1 MVNTVGVTPALPTA
15 ATFERW
21 GIHPTWSR
29 RVSVPSHDGS
39 TYTWHVLDAAP
50 ADPIGTIVCI
60 HGNPTWSYLWRSFLA
75 RFGERYRVIAVD
87 QLGMGYSDRT
97 APRRYATRVQD
108 ISDVLAA
115 LDASGP
121 IILAAHDWGGAIA
134 MGWAVANPSRVR
146 AMVLTNTGIAVPA
159 GTRGPALI
167 RFAAATGVIDL
178 ACRRTPI
185 FVAGTALLSGRLMT
199 KTAREAYLA
208 PYRGA
213 STRTAIKS
221 FVADVPFSPKDPSFT
236 ALDEVASK
244 LHTLDVPVLLAWGG
258 RDPVFSDAFADDL
271 AQRFRHVDRH
281 RFAKAGHLVVEE
293 ADVVTVVD
301 TWLADLGRAAVS
313 PTAEQADMARRQL
326 WAALES
332 RAEDASLAF
341 LDGATG
347 TSTSW
352 ADLHQRVKRIA
363 VGLRATGLEPGDRV
377 ALLIPPGPDLVA
389 VLYGCWRA
397 GLVTVMADKGLGL
410 RGLGRA
416 IRGARPA
423 WIIGPSK
430 ALAAA
435 RTMRWAPAAQAIQL
449 GGRALPGLSVHSTL
463 DQVAARGTAAAPS
476 PPAATDPAAVL
487 FTSGATGPAK
497 GVRYTHGQLEE
508 QRDALVRTYNIT
520 NDDRLVAAFAPF
532 ALYGP
537 ALGIPSAIP
546 DVDVTEPAALT
557 ASALNDACTAVNA
570 TLAFASPSALAN
582 VVATAT
588 TSFLGLARL
597 RLVLSAGAPVQPEL
611 LRSVA
616 RLCPAAELHTPY
628 GMTEALPVAD
638 IDLVTINATGPGRGV
653 NVGHPVQGAQ
663 VRIDPLSDTM
673 GRVLVSAPWLSDGY
687 DGLWATQAAARS
699 VDGDSVWH
707 DSGDV
712 GHLAADGSLWIEGR
726 GVHVVST
733 VNGLLTPVPIEIEAE
748 TVQSIGRAAAVGVG
762 PNGVQQLVVVV
773 EGDHDGLVPPSLA
786 DAVRQAVTAPVAAVL
801 SRKKLPVDIRH
812 NAKIDRAALAAW
824 AAEVLDGKRART

>member
-1 MVNTVGVTPALPTA
+1 M
-15 ATFERW
+15 
-21 GIHPTWSR
+21 
-29 RVSVPSHDGS
+29 
-39 TYTWHVLDAAP
+39 
-50 ADPIGTIVCI
+50 
-60 HGNPTWSYLWRSFLA
+60 
-75 RFGERYRVIAVD
+75 
-87 QLGMGYSDRT
+87 
-97 APRRYATRVQD
+97 
-108 ISDVLAA
+108 
-115 LDASGP
+115 
-121 IILAAHDWGGAIA
+121 
-134 MGWAVANPSRVR
+134 
-146 AMVLTNTGIAVPA
+146 
-159 GTRGPALI
+159 
-167 RFAAATGVIDL
+167 
-178 ACRRTPI
+178 
-185 FVAGTALLSGRLMT
+185 
-199 KTAREAYLA
+199 
-208 PYRGA
+208 
-213 STRTAIKS
+213 
-221 FVADVPFSPKDPSFT
+221 
-236 ALDEVASK
+236 
-244 LHTLDVPVLLAWGG
+244 
-258 RDPVFSDAFADDL
+258 
-271 AQRFRHVDRH
+271 
-281 RFAKAGHLVVEE
+281 
-293 ADVVTVVD
+293 
-301 TWLADLGRAAVS
+301 
-313 PTAEQADMARRQL
+313 
-326 WAALES
+326 
-332 RAEDASLAF
+332 
-341 LDGATG
+341 
-347 TSTSW
+347 
-352 ADLHQRVKRIA
+352 KRIA

-416 IRGARPA
+416 IRGSRPA
-423 WIIGPSK
+423 WIIGPTN

-435 RTMRWAPAAQAIQL
+435 RTMRWAPGAQAIQV
-449 GGRALPGLSVHSTL
+449 GGRAVPGLSVHSTL
-463 DQVAARGTAAAPS
+463 DQVAARGTAAAPA

-497 GVRYTHGQLEE
+497 GVRYLHGQLEE

-597 RLVLSAGAPVQPEL
+597 RLVLSAGAPVQPAL

-616 RLCPAAELHTPY
+616 RLCPAADLHTPY

-638 IDLVTINATGPGRGV
+638 IDLVTINGTGPGRGV
-653 NVGHPVQGAQ
+653 NVGHPVHGAR
-663 VRIDPLSDTM
+663 VRIDPLSETM
-673 GRVLVSAPWLSDGY
+673 GRILVSAPWLSDGY
-687 DGLWATQAAARS
+687 DGLWATEAAARS
-699 VDGDSVWH
+699 VDENSVWH

-712 GHLAADGSLWIEGR
+712 GHLDADGSLWIEGR
-726 GVHVVST
+726 GVHIVST

-748 TVQSIGRAAAVGVG
+748 TVQAIGRAAAVGVG
-762 PNGVQQLVVVV
+762 PIGVQQLVVVV
-773 EGDHDGLVPPSLA
+773 EGAHDGLAPPSVA

-824 AAEVLDGKRART
+824 ATDVLDGKRART

>member
-1 MVNTVGVTPALPTA
+1 MVNSVGVTPALPSA

-21 GIHPTWSR
+21 GINPAWPR
-29 RVSVPSHDGS
+29 VVSVPSHDGS
-39 TYTWHVLDAAP
+39 TYTWHLLDTAP

-75 RFGERYRVIAVD
+75 QFGDRYRVIAVD
-87 QLGMGYSDRT
+87 QLGMGYSQRT
-97 APRRYATRVQD
+97 DPRRYATRVQD
-108 ISDVLAA
+108 ISDVLHA
-115 LDASGP
+115 LDVTGP
-121 IILAAHDWGGAIA
+121 VVLAAHDWGGAVA

-167 RFAAATGVIDL
+167 RFAAAAGVTDL

-221 FVADVPFSPKDPSFT
+221 FVADVPFSSKHPSSDSL
-236 ALDEVASK
+236 ADVASK

-271 AQRFRHVDRH
+271 ASRFQNVDRH

-293 ADVVTVVD
+293 ADVASVAN
-301 TWLADLGRAAVS
+301 TWLTNLGRATVS
-313 PTAEQADMARRQL
+313 PAATQTDRRPL
-326 WAALES
+326 WSALES
-332 RAEDASLAF
+332 RADDASLAF

-352 ADLHQRVKRIA
+352 TELHERVKRIA
-363 VGLRATGLEPGDRV
+363 VGLRARGLEPGDRV

-397 GLVTVMADKGLGL
+397 GLVAVMADKGLGL

-416 IRGARPA
+416 IRGSRPA
-423 WIIGPSK
+423 WIIGPSN

-435 RTMRWAPAAQAIQL
+435 RMMRWTPGAQAIQV
-449 GGRALPGLSVHSTL
+449 GGRAVPGLSIHSTL
-463 DQVAARGTAAAPS
+463 DEVAARGAAAAPA
-476 PPAATDPAAVL
+476 PPAATDLAAVL

-497 GVRYTHGQLEE
+497 GVRYLHGQLEE
-508 QRDALVRTYNIT
+508 QRDALIRTYNIT
-520 NDDRLVAAFAPF
+520 SDDRLVAAFAPF

-557 ASALNDACTAVNA
+557 ASALNDACTAINA

-611 LRSVA
+611 LRSVS

-638 IDLVTINATGPGRGV
+638 IDLDTINTAGPGRGV
-653 NVGHPVQGAQ
+653 NVGHPVDGAQ
-663 VRIDPLSDTM
+663 VRIDPLSETM

-687 DGLWATQAAARS
+687 DGLWATEAAARS

-712 GHLAADGSLWIEGR
+712 GHLDADGSLWIEGR
-726 GVHVVST
+726 GVHLIST
-733 VNGLLTPVPIEIEAE
+733 VHGLLTPVPIEIGAE
-748 TVQSIGRAAAVGVG
+748 SVQSIGRTAAVGVG

-773 EGDHDGLVPPSLA
+773 EGEHDGLASASIA
-786 DAVRQAVTAPVAAVL
+786 DAVRQAVTLPVAAVL

-812 NAKIDRAALAAW
+812 NAKIDRASLAEW
-824 AAEVLDGKRART
+824 ATDVLDGRRTKT

>member
-1 MVNTVGVTPALPTA
+1 MVNAVGVTPAIPTA

-21 GIHPTWSR
+21 GVNPAWSR
-29 RVSVPSHDGS
+29 LVSVPSHDGS
-39 TYTWHVLDAAP
+39 TYTWHVLDTAP
-50 ADPIGTIVCI
+50 ADPIGIIVCI

-75 RFGERYRVIAVD
+75 RFGDRYRVIAVD
-87 QLGMGYSDRT
+87 QLGMGYSQRT
-97 APRRYATRVQD
+97 SPRRYATRVQD
-108 ISDVLAA
+108 VSDVLTA
-115 LDASGP
+115 LDVVGP
-121 IILAAHDWGGAIA
+121 VILAAHDWGGAIA
-134 MGWAVANPSRVR
+134 MGWAVANPSRGR

-167 RFAAATGVIDL
+167 RFAAATGVTDF

-213 STRTAIKS
+213 SARTSIKS
-221 FVADVPFSPKDPSFT
+221 FVADVPFSPKHPSFA
-236 ALDEVASK
+236 ALEKVAST

-271 AQRFRHVDRH
+271 AKRFRHVDRH

-293 ADVVTVVD
+293 ADVAAVVD
-301 TWLADLGRAAVS
+301 TWLATRSRPTKVAPVPATVS
-313 PTAEQADMARRQL
+313 NRRPL

-332 RAEDASLAF
+332 RSKDTSVAF
-341 LDGATG
+341 VDGTTG
-347 TSTSW
+347 TSISW
-352 ADLHQRVKRIA
+352 ADLHQQLQRIA

-416 IRGARPA
+416 IRGAGPS
-423 WIIGPSK
+423 WIIGPSN

-435 RTMRWAPAAQAIQL
+435 HTMRWAPGAQAIQV
-449 GGRALPGLSVHSTL
+449 GGRTVPGLGIHSTL
-463 DQVAARGTAAAPS
+463 KTVIARGTAA
-476 PPAATDPAAVL
+476 PPAPPAPDDLAAVL

-497 GVRYTHGQLEE
+497 GVRYLHRQLEA
-508 QRDALVRTYNIT
+508 QRDALARTYNIT
-520 NDDRLVAAFAPF
+520 ADDRLVAAFAPF

-537 ALGIPSAIP
+537 ALGITSAIP
-546 DVDVTEPAALT
+546 DVDVTKPAELT
-557 ASALNDACTAVNA
+557 ASALSDACTAINA
-570 TLAFASPSALAN
+570 TLAFASPAALAN

-588 TSFLGLARL
+588 TSFVGLARL
-597 RLVLSAGAPVQPEL
+597 RLVMSAGAPVPASL

-616 RLCPAAELHTPY
+616 RLCPSAELHTPY

-638 IDLVTINATGPGRGV
+638 IDLDTIDATGPGRGV
-653 NVGHPVQGAQ
+653 NVGHPVDGAQ
-663 VRIDPLSDTM
+663 VRIESLNDAM

-687 DGLWATQAAARS
+687 DLLWATEATARS
-699 VDGDSVWH
+699 VDGNQVWH

-712 GHLAADGSLWIEGR
+712 GHLDADGSLWIEGR
-726 GVHVVST
+726 GVHIIST
-733 VNGLLTPVPIEIEAE
+733 VNGPLTPVPIEIEAE
-748 TVQSIGRAAAVGVG
+748 TVSSLGRAAAVGVG
-762 PNGVQQLVVVV
+762 PEGVQQLVVVV
-773 EGDHDGLVPPSLA
+773 EGDYDGLASASLA

-824 AAEVLDGKRART
+824 ATDVLDGKRTRT

>member
-1 MVNTVGVTPALPTA
+1 MVNSVGVTPTLPTA

-21 GIHPTWSR
+21 GIDPAWSR
-29 RVSVPSHDGS
+29 LVSVPSHDGS
-39 TYTWHVLDAAP
+39 TYTWHVLETSP

-60 HGNPTWSYLWRSFLA
+60 HGNPTWSYLWRSFLTQ
-75 RFGERYRVIAVD
+75 FGDRYRVIAVD
-87 QLGMGYSDRT
+87 QLGMGYSQRT
-97 APRRYATRVQD
+97 EPRRYATRVQD
-108 ISDVLAA
+108 VSDVLHI
-115 LDASGP
+115 LDVSGP
-121 IILAAHDWGGAIA
+121 VVLAAHDWGGAIA

-167 RFAAATGVIDL
+167 RFAAATGVTDV
-178 ACRRTPI
+178 ACRRTSL

-199 KTAREAYLA
+199 KIARKAYLA
-208 PYRGA
+208 PYRSA

-221 FVADVPFSPKDPSFT
+221 FVADVPFSANHPSSD
-236 ALDEVASK
+236 ALADVASR
-244 LHTLDVPVLLAWGG
+244 LHTLNVPVLLAWGG

-271 AQRFRHVDRH
+271 ASRFSQVDRH

-293 ADVVTVVD
+293 ADVASAAN
-301 TWLADLGRAAVS
+301 TWLTNLGRAAVS
-313 PTAEQADMARRQL
+313 PTAGQTDAARRPL

-332 RAEDASLAF
+332 RADDTSLAF
-341 LDGATG
+341 LDRATG

-352 ADLHQRVKRIA
+352 ADLHERVKRIA

-416 IRGARPA
+416 IRGSHPA
-423 WIIGPSK
+423 WIIGPSN

-435 RTMRWAPAAQAIQL
+435 RTMRWAPAAQAIQV
-449 GGRALPGLSVHSTL
+449 GGRAVPGLSVHSTL

-476 PPAATDPAAVL
+476 PPATTDPAAVL

-497 GVRYTHGQLEE
+497 GVRYLHGQLEE
-508 QRDALVRTYNIT
+508 QRDALMRTYNIT

-638 IDLVTINATGPGRGV
+638 IDLVTINGTGPGRGV
-653 NVGHPVQGAQ
+653 NVGHPVQGAR
-663 VRIDPLSDTM
+663 VRIDALSDSM

-687 DGLWATQAAARS
+687 DGLWATEASARS
-699 VDGDSVWH
+699 VDGGLVWH

-712 GHLAADGSLWIEGR
+712 GHLDPDGSLWIEGR
-726 GVHVVST
+726 GVHIIST
-733 VNGLLTPVPIEIEAE
+733 VHGLLTPVPVEIEAE

-762 PNGVQQLVVVV
+762 PIGVQQLVVVV
-773 EGDHDGLVPPSLA
+773 EGDHDGLAPESLA

-824 AAEVLDGKRART
+824 ATDVLDGKRAKT

>member
-1 MVNTVGVTPALPTA
+1 MVNAVGVTPALPTA

-21 GIHPTWSR
+21 GIHPNWSR
-29 RVSVPSHDGS
+29 LVSVPSHDES
-39 TYTWHVLDAAP
+39 TYTWHVLDTAP

-60 HGNPTWSYLWRSFLA
+60 HGNPTWSYLWRSFLD
-75 RFGERYRVIAVD
+75 RFGDRYRVIAVD
-87 QLGMGYSDRT
+87 QLGMGYSQRT

-108 ISDVLAA
+108 ISDVLTA
-115 LDASGP
+115 LDVSGP
-121 IILAAHDWGGAIA
+121 VILAAHDWGGAIA

-167 RFAAATGVIDL
+167 RFAAATGVTDL

-213 STRTAIKS
+213 SKRTAIKS
-221 FVADVPFSPKDPSFT
+221 FVADVPFSPKHPSFT
-236 ALDEVASK
+236 LLDEVASK
-244 LHTLDVPVLLAWGG
+244 LHSLDVPVLLAWGG
-258 RDPVFSDAFADDL
+258 RDPVFSDVFADDL
-271 AQRFRHVDRH
+271 AQRFRRVDRH

-293 ADVVTVVD
+293 ADVASVVD
-301 TWLADLGRAAVS
+301 TWLASQLS
-313 PTAEQADMARRQL
+313 PSEDEPVVAPISDRRPL

-332 RAEDASLAF
+332 RSKDTSVAF

-352 ADLHQRVKRIA
+352 AELNQRVNRIA

-377 ALLIPPGPDLVA
+377 ALLIPPGPELVA

-416 IRGARPA
+416 IRGARPK
-423 WIIGPSK
+423 WIVGP
-430 ALAAA
+430 AAA
-435 RTMRWAPAAQAIQL
+435 ITAARSMRWAPGAQAIQV
-449 GGRALPGLSVHSTL
+449 GRHAVPGLAIHSTL
-463 DQVAARGTAAAPS
+463 ETVIARGSAAPPA
-476 PPAATDPAAVL
+476 PPAPDDLAAVL

-497 GVRYTHGQLEE
+497 GVRYLHRQLEA
-508 QRDALVRTYNIT
+508 QRDALTRTYNIT
-520 NDDRLVAAFAPF
+520 SDDRLVAAFAPF

-537 ALGIPSAIP
+537 ALGITSAIP
-546 DVDVTEPAALT
+546 DVDVTKPAELT
-557 ASALNDACTAVNA
+557 ANALSDACTAINA
-570 TLAFASPSALAN
+570 TLAFASPAALVN

-588 TSFLGLARL
+588 TSFVGLARL
-597 RLVLSAGAPVQPEL
+597 RLVLSAGAPVPASL

-616 RLCPAAELHTPY
+616 RLCPSAELHTPY

-638 IDLVTINATGPGRGV
+638 VDLDTIERVGKGRGV
-653 NVGHPVQGAQ
+653 NVGHPVEGAH
-663 VRIDPLSDTM
+663 VRIDALNASM

-687 DGLWATQAAARS
+687 DGLWATEAAARS
-699 VDGDSVWH
+699 VEGDSVWH

-712 GHLAADGSLWIEGR
+712 GHVDADGSLWIEGR
-726 GVHVVST
+726 GVHIIST
-733 VNGLLTPVPIEIEAE
+733 VHGLLTPVPIEIEAE
-748 TVQSIGRAAAVGVG
+748 TVPSIGRSAAVGVG

-773 EGDHDGLVPPSLA
+773 EGDHDGLAAPSLT

-812 NAKIDRAALAAW
+812 NAKIDRAVIAAW
-824 AAEVLDGKRART
+824 ATDVLGGKRTRT

>member
-1 MVNTVGVTPALPTA
+1 MVNSVGLTPTLPTA

-21 GIHPTWSR
+21 GLNPAWSR
-29 RVSVPSHDGS
+29 LVSVPSHDGL
-39 TYTWHVLDAAP
+39 TYTWHVLDTAP

-75 RFGERYRVIAVD
+75 MFGDRYRVVAVD
-87 QLGMGYSDRT
+87 QLGMGYSERT
-97 APRRYATRVQD
+97 APRRYAARVRD
-108 ISDVLAA
+108 ISDILTA
-115 LDASGP
+115 LDVSGP
-121 IILAAHDWGGAIA
+121 VILAAHDWGGAIA

-167 RFAAATGVIDL
+167 RFAAASGVTEL
-178 ACRRTPI
+178 ACRRTPL
-185 FVAGTALLSGRLMT
+185 FVAGTAWLSGRLMT

-213 STRTAIKS
+213 AARTAIKS
-221 FVADVPFSPKDPSFT
+221 FVADVPFSPKHPSSG
-236 ALDEVASK
+236 ALAEVASK
-244 LHTLDVPVLLAWGG
+244 LRTLDVPVLLAWGG

-271 AQRFRHVDRH
+271 ASRISHVDRH

-293 ADVVTVVD
+293 ADVASVAN
-301 TWLADLGRAAVS
+301 TWITNLGRAVVS
-313 PTAEQADMARRQL
+313 PRAEQPDAARRPL

-332 RAEDASLAF
+332 RADDASLAF

-416 IRGARPA
+416 IRGSRPA
-423 WIIGPSK
+423 WIIGPTN

-435 RTMRWAPAAQAIQL
+435 RTMRWAPGAQAIQV
-449 GGRALPGLSVHSTL
+449 GGRAVPGLSVHSTL
-463 DQVAARGTAAAPS
+463 DQVAARGTAAAPA

-497 GVRYTHGQLEE
+497 GVRYLHGQLEE

-597 RLVLSAGAPVQPEL
+597 RLVLSAGAPVQPAL

-616 RLCPAAELHTPY
+616 RLCPAADLHTPY

-638 IDLVTINATGPGRGV
+638 IDLVTINGTGPGRGV
-653 NVGHPVQGAQ
+653 NVGHPVHGAR
-663 VRIDPLSDTM
+663 VRIDPLSETM
-673 GRVLVSAPWLSDGY
+673 GRILVSAPWLSDGY
-687 DGLWATQAAARS
+687 DGLWATEAAARS
-699 VDGDSVWH
+699 VDENSVWH

-712 GHLAADGSLWIEGR
+712 GHLDADGSLWIEGR
-726 GVHVVST
+726 GVHIVST

-748 TVQSIGRAAAVGVG
+748 TVQAIGRAAAVGVG
-762 PNGVQQLVVVV
+762 PIGVQQLVVVV
-773 EGDHDGLVPPSLA
+773 EGAHDGLAPPSVA

-824 AAEVLDGKRART
+824 ATDVLDGKRART

>member
-1 MVNTVGVTPALPTA
+1 
-15 ATFERW
+15 
-21 GIHPTWSR
+21 
-29 RVSVPSHDGS
+29 
-39 TYTWHVLDAAP
+39 VL
-50 ADPIGTIVCI
+50 
-60 HGNPTWSYLWRSFLA
+60 H
-75 RFGERYRVIAVD
+75 
-87 QLGMGYSDRT
+87 
-97 APRRYATRVQD
+97 
-108 ISDVLAA
+108 A

-121 IILAAHDWGGAIA
+121 VVLAAHDWGGAVA

-167 RFAAATGVIDL
+167 RFAAATGVTDI

-221 FVADVPFSPKDPSFT
+221 FVADVPFSAKHPSSG
-236 ALDEVASK
+236 ALAEVASK

-271 AQRFRHVDRH
+271 AGRFSYVDRH

-293 ADVVTVVD
+293 ADVANVAN
-301 TWLADLGRAAVS
+301 TWLTNLGRGTPS
-313 PTAEQADMARRQL
+313 PILEQTNRRPL

-332 RAEDASLAF
+332 RADDASLAF

-352 ADLHQRVKRIA
+352 ADLYDRVKRIA

-397 GLVTVMADKGLGL
+397 GLITVMADKGLGL
-410 RGLGRA
+410 RGLGQA

-423 WIIGPSK
+423 WIIGPPN

-435 RTMRWAPAAQAIQL
+435 RAMRWAPGAQAIQV
-449 GGRALPGLSVHSTL
+449 GGRVAPGLSVHSTL
-463 DQVAARGTAAAPS
+463 DQVAARGTAAAPA
-476 PPAATDPAAVL
+476 PPAATDLAAVL

-497 GVRYTHGQLEE
+497 GVRYLHGQLEE
-508 QRDALVRTYNIT
+508 QRDALIRTYNIT
-520 NDDRLVAAFAPF
+520 SDDRLVAAFAPF

-638 IDLVTINATGPGRGV
+638 IDLVTINAAGPGRGV
-653 NVGHPVQGAQ
+653 NVGHPVDGAR
-663 VRIDPLSDTM
+663 VRIDPLNDTM

-687 DGLWATQAAARS
+687 DGLWATEATARS
-699 VDGDSVWH
+699 NDGHSVWH

-712 GHLAADGSLWIEGR
+712 GHLDAEGSLWIEGR
-726 GVHVVST
+726 GVHIIST
-733 VNGLLTPVPIEIEAE
+733 GIGLLTPVPVEVEAE
-748 TVQSIGRAAAVGVG
+748 AVQSIGRTAAVGVG
-762 PNGVQQLVVVV
+762 PKGVQQLVVVV
-773 EGDHDGLVPPSLA
+773 EGEHDGLASTSIA

-812 NAKIDRAALAAW
+812 NAKIDRAALASW
-824 AAEVLDGKRART
+824 ATDVLDGKRARA

>member
-1 MVNTVGVTPALPTA
+1 MVNAVGVTPALPAA

-21 GIHPTWSR
+21 GIDPTWSR
-29 RVSVPSHDGS
+29 LVSVPSHDGS
-39 TYTWHVLDAAP
+39 TYTWHVLDNAP

-75 RFGERYRVIAVD
+75 MFGDRYRVVAVD
-87 QLGMGYSDRT
+87 QLGMGYSERT

-108 ISDVLAA
+108 ISDILTA
-115 LDASGP
+115 LDVSGP
-121 IILAAHDWGGAIA
+121 VVLAAHDWGGAIA

-167 RFAAATGVIDL
+167 RFAAASGVTDL
-178 ACRRTPI
+178 ACRRTSM
-185 FVAGTALLSGRLMT
+185 FVGGTALLSGRRMT
-199 KTAREAYLA
+199 NTAREAYLA

-221 FVADVPFSPKDPSFT
+221 FVADVPFSPKHPSFT

-244 LHTLDVPVLLAWGG
+244 LRTLDIPVLLAWGG
-258 RDPVFSDAFADDL
+258 RDPVFSEAFADDL
-271 AQRFRHVDRH
+271 ASRFSHVDRH
-281 RFAKAGHLVVEE
+281 RFANAGHLVVEE
-293 ADVVTVVD
+293 ADVAGVAD
-301 TWLADLGRAAVS
+301 TWLTNLGRAAVS
-313 PTAEQADMARRQL
+313 STAQTDSTRRPL

-332 RAEDASLAF
+332 RADDTSLAF

-416 IRGARPA
+416 IRGSRPA
-423 WIIGPSK
+423 WIIGPTN

-435 RTMRWAPAAQAIQL
+435 RTMRWAPGAQAIQV
-449 GGRALPGLSVHSTL
+449 GGRAVPGLSVHSTL
-463 DQVAARGTAAAPS
+463 DQVAARGTAAAPA

-497 GVRYTHGQLEE
+497 GVRYLHGQLEE

-597 RLVLSAGAPVQPEL
+597 RLVLSAGAPVQPAL

-616 RLCPAAELHTPY
+616 RLCPAADLHTPY

-638 IDLVTINATGPGRGV
+638 IDLVTINGTGPGRGV
-653 NVGHPVQGAQ
+653 NVGHPVHGAR
-663 VRIDPLSDTM
+663 VRIDPLSETM
-673 GRVLVSAPWLSDGY
+673 GRILVSAPWLSDGY
-687 DGLWATQAAARS
+687 DGLWATEAAARS
-699 VDGDSVWH
+699 VDENSVWH

-712 GHLAADGSLWIEGR
+712 GHLDADGSLWIEGR

-762 PNGVQQLVVVV
+762 PIGVQQLVVVV
-773 EGDHDGLVPPSLA
+773 EGDHDGLAPPSLT

-824 AAEVLDGKRART
+824 ATDVLDGKRTRT

>member
-1 MVNTVGVTPALPTA
+1 MVNAVGVTPAMPTA

-21 GIHPTWSR
+21 GIDPTWSR
-29 RVSVPSHDGS
+29 LVSVPSHDGS
-39 TYTWHVLDAAP
+39 AHTWHVLDTTP

-75 RFGERYRVIAVD
+75 RLGDRYRVIAVD
-87 QLGMGYSDRT
+87 QLGMGYSERT
-97 APRRYATRVQD
+97 EPRRYATRVQD

-115 LDASGP
+115 LDVSGP
-121 IILAAHDWGGAIA
+121 VILAAHDWGGAIA

-146 AMVLTNTGIAVPA
+146 AMVLTNTGIAVPP
-159 GTRGPALI
+159 GTRGPTLI
-167 RFAAATGVIDL
+167 RFAAAAGVTDF
-178 ACRRTPI
+178 ACRRTPV
-185 FVAGTALLSGRLMT
+185 FVGGTALLSGRLMK

-208 PYRGA
+208 PYRAA
-213 STRTAIKS
+213 SARTSIKS
-221 FVADVPFSPKDPSFT
+221 FVADVPFSPKHPSFT

-258 RDPVFSDAFADDL
+258 RDPVFSDTFADDL

-293 ADVVTVVD
+293 VDVASVVD
-301 TWLADLGRAAVS
+301 TWLTQRS
-313 PTAEQADMARRQL
+313 RTAEEVTEVAPVSDRRPL

-332 RAEDASLAF
+332 RSTDTSVAF

-352 ADLHQRVKRIA
+352 AELNERVRAIA

-416 IRGARPA
+416 IRGARPS

-435 RTMRWAPAAQAIQL
+435 RTMRWAPGAQAIQV
-449 GGRALPGLSVHSTL
+449 GGRAVPSLAVHSTL
-463 DQVAARGTAAAPS
+463 ESVIARGSAAPPA
-476 PPAATDPAAVL
+476 PPAPNDLAAVL

-497 GVRYTHGQLEE
+497 GVRYLHRQLEA
-508 QRDALVRTYNIT
+508 QRDALTRTYNIT
-520 NDDRLVAAFAPF
+520 SDDRLVAAFAPF

-537 ALGIPSAIP
+537 ALGITSAIP
-546 DVDVTEPAALT
+546 DVDVTKPAELT
-557 ASALNDACTAVNA
+557 ANALSDACTAINA
-570 TLAFASPSALAN
+570 TLAFASPAALTN

-588 TSFLGLARL
+588 TSFVGLARL
-597 RLVLSAGAPVQPEL
+597 RLVMSAGAPVPASL

-616 RLCPAAELHTPY
+616 GLCPSAELHTPY

-638 IDLVTINATGPGRGV
+638 VDLDTIDRVGPGRGV
-653 NVGHPVQGAQ
+653 NVGHPVDGAQ
-663 VRIDPLSDTM
+663 VRIDALNDSM

-687 DGLWATQAAARS
+687 DGLWATQASARS
-699 VDGDSVWH
+699 VDGHSVWH

-712 GHLAADGSLWIEGR
+712 GHLDADGALWIEGR
-726 GVHVVST
+726 GVHIIST
-733 VNGLLTPVPIEIEAE
+733 VNGLVTPVPIEIEAE
-748 TVQSIGRAAAVGVG
+748 SVQSVGRAAAVGVG
-762 PNGVQQLVVVV
+762 PKGVQQLVIVV
-773 EGDHDGLVPPSLA
+773 EGDHDGLAPPSLG
-786 DAVRQAVTAPVAAVL
+786 DAVRHAVTAPVAAVL

-824 AAEVLDGKRART
+824 ATDVLDGRRART

>member
-1 MVNTVGVTPALPTA
+1 MVNSVGVTPTLPTA

-21 GIHPTWSR
+21 GIDPAWSR
-29 RVSVPSHDGS
+29 LVAVPSHDGS
-39 TYTWHVLDAAP
+39 TYTWHVFETAP

-60 HGNPTWSYLWRSFLA
+60 HGNPTWSYLWRSFLD
-75 RFGERYRVIAVD
+75 RFGDRYRVIAVD
-87 QLGMGYSDRT
+87 QLGMGYSQRT
-97 APRRYATRVQD
+97 EPRRYATRVQD
-108 ISDVLAA
+108 VCDVLHA
-115 LDASGP
+115 LDVSGP
-121 IILAAHDWGGAIA
+121 VVLAAHDWGGAIA

-167 RFAAATGVIDL
+167 RFAAATGVTDV
-178 ACRRTPI
+178 ACRRTSL

-199 KTAREAYLA
+199 KIAREAYLA
-208 PYRGA
+208 PYRSA

-221 FVADVPFSPKDPSFT
+221 FVADVPFSPNHPSSD
-236 ALDEVASK
+236 ALADVASK
-244 LHTLDVPVLLAWGG
+244 LHTLNVPVLLAWGG

-271 AQRFRHVDRH
+271 AGRFSHVDRH

-293 ADVVTVVD
+293 ADVASVAN
-301 TWLADLGRAAVS
+301 TWLTNLGRAAVS
-313 PTAEQADMARRQL
+313 PTAEQTDAARRPL

-332 RAEDASLAF
+332 RADDTSLAF
-341 LDGATG
+341 LDGGTG

-352 ADLHQRVKRIA
+352 TDLHQRVKRIA

-416 IRGARPA
+416 IRGSRPA
-423 WIIGPSK
+423 WIIGPPN

-435 RTMRWAPAAQAIQL
+435 RTMRWAPGAQAIQV
-449 GGRALPGLSVHSTL
+449 GGRAVPGLLVHSTL
-463 DQVAARGTAAAPS
+463 DQVAARGTAAAPA

-497 GVRYTHGQLEE
+497 GVRYRHGQLEE
-508 QRDALVRTYNIT
+508 QRDALIRTYNIT
-520 NDDRLVAAFAPF
+520 GDDRLVAAFAPF

-557 ASALNDACTAVNA
+557 ASALNEACSEVKA

-582 VVATAT
+582 VIATAT
-588 TSFLGLARL
+588 TSFPGLARL

-616 RLCPAAELHTPY
+616 QLCPAAELHTPY
-628 GMTEALPVAD
+628 GMTEVLPVAD

-653 NVGHPVQGAQ
+653 NVGHPVDGAR
-663 VRIDPLSDTM
+663 VRIDPLNDTM

-687 DGLWATQAAARS
+687 DGLWAREASARS
-699 VDGDSVWH
+699 VDGGLVWH

-712 GHLAADGSLWIEGR
+712 GHLDTDGSLWIEGR
-726 GVHVVST
+726 GVHIVST

-748 TVQSIGRAAAVGVG
+748 TVPSIGRAAAVGVG
-762 PNGVQQLVVVV
+762 PIGVQQLVVAV
-773 EGDHDGLVPPSLA
+773 EGDHDGLAPATLA
-786 DAVRQAVTAPVAAVL
+786 DAVRQVVTAPVAAVL

-824 AAEVLDGKRART
+824 AKDVLDGKRART